1 MLKRL
6 FLLNLFFLTLCF
18 SHQEETAI
26 LNIISIDDTNI
37 KIEVLDSRTKKEI
50 YSNQVKIISLK
61 SGEILNEF
69 LLSKEN
75 QVINTPKEDYYV
87 LVKVANNLVYKRDAS
102 FGKIFIFVSCFIFF
116 ISLVIY
122 LLRIKKYDKLNYN

>member
-116 ISLVIY
+116 LSLVIY